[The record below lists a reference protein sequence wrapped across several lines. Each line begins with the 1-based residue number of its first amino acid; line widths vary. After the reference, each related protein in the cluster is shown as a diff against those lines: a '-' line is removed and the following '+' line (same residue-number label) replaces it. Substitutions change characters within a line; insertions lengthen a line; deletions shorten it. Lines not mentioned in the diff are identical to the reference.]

1 MDIND
6 ILKSH
11 ETRILDLEVTS
22 RDHEGKIA
30 KLDDKAESAWH
41 RIRETQQDISRL
53 NDKVDELDKN
63 VKDVQKGLVVVNEDV
78 KVMKSQQKS
87 DSLKMKVI
95 ILIVSVSLVIS
106 IGFFIYIW
114 RHDRELAKEL
124 LSFGMTA
131 ARTVGV

>member
-53 NDKVDELDKN
+53 NDKVDELLP
-63 VKDVQKGLVVVNEDV
+63 G
-78 KVMKSQQKS
+78 
-87 DSLKMKVI
+87 I
-95 ILIVSVSLVIS
+95 IA
-106 IGFFIYIW
+106 
-114 RHDRELAKEL
+114 ELNGK
-124 LSFGMTA
+124 
-131 ARTVGV
+131 

>member
-1 MDIND
+1 MDIDD

-11 ETRILDLEVTS
+11 ETRILDLEVAS
-22 RDHEGKIA
+22 RDHAGRIA
-30 KLDDKAESAWH
+30 KVEDKTDSAWH